1 MVDVT
6 VFGAGVFGLSVAWAC
21 LRRGARVRVIDP
33 NGIASGASGGVVG
46 ALAPHVPENWNDKKQ
61 FQFESLVM
69 AQNFWGEVS
78 EAAGEDA
85 GYARSGRLQ
94 PILDEGQIALAKK
107 RVETA
112 KTLWQGQFHWRLVEA
127 DQFGDFAPS
136 PTGLVIKDS
145 LSARIHPRR
154 ATHVL
159 AKAIQAKG
167 GEICDAGKPEGAV
180 IWATGVA
187 GLEALSNEAGRPAGL
202 GVKGQAALLD
212 FDGRGL
218 PQLFADTLH
227 IIPHSDGTTAIGSTS
242 EISFSDPSATDDQ
255 IDAIIA
261 RARLLCPALKQAD
274 VVEKWAGLRPRARS
288 RAPLIGRHPYEEQTF
303 LANGGFKIG
312 FGMAPKVGEV
322 MADLILKGE
331 DNIPPS
337 FKPEASL

>member
-69 AQNFWGEVS
+69 AQNFWAEVT
-78 EAAGEDA
+78 ETAGEDA

-94 PILDEGQIALAKK
+94 PILDEGQIALAEK

-112 KTLWQGQFHWRLVEA
+112 KTLWQGQFHWQLVEA
-127 DQFGDFAPS
+127 VQFGDFAPS

-154 ATHVL
+154 ATHAL

-167 GEICDAGKPEGAV
+167 GEICDVGKPEGAI

-227 IIPHSDGTTAIGSTS
+227 IIPHNDGTTAIGSTS
-242 EISFSDPSATDDQ
+242 ETSFSNPSATDDQ

-274 VVEKWAGLRPRARS
+274 VLEKWAGLRPRARS
-288 RAPLIGRHPYEEQTF
+288 RAPLIGRHPYEEHTF

>member
-6 VFGAGVFGLSVAWAC
+6 IYGAGVFGLSVAWAC
-21 LRRGARVRVIDP
+21 QCRGADVRVIDP
-33 NGIASGASGGVVG
+33 NGIAAGASGGVVG

-61 FQFESLVM
+61 FQFESLTM
-69 AQNFWGEVS
+69 AEAFWAEVS
-78 EAAGEDA
+78 DACGMDA
-85 GYARSGRLQ
+85 GYGRLGRLQ
-94 PILDEGQIALAKK
+94 PILEEGQIALAKQ
-107 RVETA
+107 RAETA
-112 KTLWQGQFHWRLVEA
+112 KTFWQGQFHWRVIEA
-127 DQFGDFAPS
+127 NTFANFAPS
-136 PTGLVIKDS
+136 PSGYLIEDS

-154 ATHVL
+154 ATHAL

-167 GEICDAGKPEGAV
+167 GEICDAGKPEGAI

-242 EISFSDPSATDDQ
+242 ETSFSEPSATDDQ

-288 RAPLIGRHPYEEQTF
+288 RAPLIGRHPYEEHTF